1 MIHSVT
7 DALQLAGQIRPIS
20 QSAPLLDMTVVNS
33 TQESWRELLPY
44 RQVAFERWERATRLQ
59 HNISAMQLVDAGF
72 EEVLR
77 VLERMR
83 PLLLI
88 KPSAEQFE
96 RLLSLQKQL
105 QQLQPSYL
113 QYPLWDPMFNIIYPR
128 RRALRR
134 RFRLKAVSLLEPKHR
149 EESLQLLLPGA
160 DGPQSLSLQL
170 PAHTDPSRLAQ
181 LINEQLAPLG
191 ISLNVENQQAVFE
204 CDDQLWQQLQG
215 NLSLSGQGMRLP
227 AGEMHNIRLEELLD
241 WRDPREWRFDS
252 PEMLR
257 QTRAKLERTA
267 RRIEHWRQ
275 DWQAQKQQVTSNLLQ
290 QLGEIS
296 LPPVDACF
304 GSQLEALLA
313 QANIGRGHA
322 EDLLK

>member
-7 DALQLAGQIRPIS
+7 DALKLAGQIRPIG
-20 QSAPLLDMTVVNS
+20 QSTPLLDMTVVNAP
-33 TQESWRELLPY
+33 ENSWRELLPF

-59 HNISAMQLVDAGF
+59 HNVSAMQLVDNGF
-72 EEVLR
+72 EEVQR
-77 VLERMR
+77 ILERMR
-83 PLLLI
+83 PLLLM

-96 RLLSLQKQL
+96 RLQLLQKQL

-134 RFRLKAVSLLEPKHR
+134 RFRLRAVSLLESKHR
-149 EESLQLLLPGA
+149 DESLQLLLPGPG
-160 DGPQSLSLQL
+160 GPQSLLLQL
-170 PAHTDPSRLAQ
+170 PANTDSSRLAQ
-181 LINEQLAPLG
+181 LLTEQLAPFG
-191 ISLNVENQQAVFE
+191 ISLELENQQAVLE

-215 NLSLSGQGMRLP
+215 SISLSGQGLRLP

-252 PEMLR
+252 PEALR
-257 QTRAKLERTA
+257 QTRAKLERTQ

-275 DWQAQKQQVTSNLLQ
+275 DWQAQQQ
-290 QLGEIS
+290 QLLGNLSLQLQEVS
-296 LPPVDACF
+296 LPQVNACF
-304 GSQLEALLA
+304 GSQLQALLA

-322 EDLLK
+322 QDLLR

>member
-1 MIHSVT
+1 M
-7 DALQLAGQIRPIS
+7 
-20 QSAPLLDMTVVNS
+20 
-33 TQESWRELLPY
+33 
-44 RQVAFERWERATRLQ
+44 
-59 HNISAMQLVDAGF
+59 
-72 EEVLR
+72 
-77 VLERMR
+77 
-83 PLLLI
+83 
-88 KPSAEQFE
+88 
-96 RLLSLQKQL
+96 SLQKQL

-134 RFRLKAVSLLEPKHR
+134 RFRLRAVSLLEPKHR
-149 EESLQLLLPGA
+149 EESLQLLLPGV

-170 PAHTDPSRLAQ
+170 PANTDPSRLAQ

-191 ISLNVENQQAVFE
+191 ISLNVENREAVFE

-215 NLSLSGQGMRLP
+215 NLGLSGQGMRLP

-275 DWQAQKQQVTSNLLQ
+275 DWQAQKQQVTSNLSQ

>member
-1 MIHSVT
+1 MIHSIT
-7 DALQLAGQIRPIS
+7 DALKLAGQIKPIS
-20 QSAPLLDMTVVNS
+20 QSAPLLDMTVVDT

-77 VLERMR
+77 ILDRMR

-96 RLLSLQKQL
+96 RLLLLQKQL
-105 QQLQPSYL
+105 QQLQPNYL
-113 QYPLWDPMFNIIYPR
+113 QYPLWDPTFSIIYPR

-134 RFRLKAVSLLEPKHR
+134 RFRLRAVSLLEPKHR
-149 EESLQLLLPGA
+149 EENLQLLLPGSG
-160 DGPQSLSLQL
+160 GPQSLLLQL
-170 PAHTDPSRLAQ
+170 PANTDSSRLAQ
-181 LINEQLAPLG
+181 LLSEQLAPFG
-191 ISLNVENQQAVFE
+191 ISLNVENQEAVFE

-215 NLSLSGQGMRLP
+215 NISLSGQGMRLP
-227 AGEMHNIRLEELLD
+227 AGEMHNIKLEELLD

-257 QTRAKLERTA
+257 QSRAKLERSQ

-275 DWQAQKQQVTSNLLQ
+275 DWLTQKQQVTSNLSQ
-290 QLGEIS
+290 QLGELS
-296 LPPVDACF
+296 LPQVDACF
-304 GSQLEALLA
+304 GSQLQALLA

-322 EDLLK
+322 EELLE

>member
-7 DALQLAGQIRPIS
+7 DALKLAGQIKPIS
-20 QSAPLLDMTVVNS
+20 QSAPLLDMAVVS
-33 TQESWRELLPY
+33 TTENAWRELLPF

-59 HNISAMQLVDAGF
+59 HNISAMQLVDDGF

-77 VLERMR
+77 ILERMR
-83 PLLLI
+83 PLLLM

-96 RLLSLQKQL
+96 RLQLLQKQL

-134 RFRLKAVSLLEPKHR
+134 RFRLRAISLLEPKHR
-149 EESLQLLLPGA
+149 DESLQLLLPSP
-160 DGPQSLSLQL
+160 DGPQSVLLQL
-170 PAHTDPSRLAQ
+170 PANMEPNRLAQ
-181 LINEQLAPLG
+181 LLGEQLAPFG
-191 ISLNVENQQAVFE
+191 IRLELENKEAVLE

-215 NLSLSGQGMRLP
+215 SISLGGQGLRLP
-227 AGEMHNIRLEELLD
+227 AGELHHIKLEELLD

-252 PEMLR
+252 PEALR
-257 QTRAKLERTA
+257 QTRAKLERTQ

-275 DWQAQKQQVTSNLLQ
+275 DWQAQKQQLLSNLSQ
-290 QLGEIS
+290 QLQEVS
-296 LPPVDACF
+296 LPQVNACF
-304 GSQLEALLA
+304 GSQLQALLA

-322 EDLLK
+322 QDLLR

>member
-7 DALQLAGQIRPIS
+7 DALKLAGQIRPIG
-20 QSAPLLDMTVVNS
+20 QSAPLLDMAVVS
-33 TQESWRELLPY
+33 TTENAWRELLPF

-59 HNISAMQLVDAGF
+59 HNISAMQLVDNGF
-72 EEVLR
+72 EEVQR
-77 VLERMR
+77 ILERMR
-83 PLLLI
+83 PLLLM

-96 RLLSLQKQL
+96 RLQLLQKQL

-134 RFRLKAVSLLEPKHR
+134 RFRLRAVSLLEPKHR
-149 EESLQLLLPGA
+149 DESLQLLLPSA
-160 DGPQSLSLQL
+160 DGPQSVLLHL
-170 PAHTDPSRLAQ
+170 PANMEPNSLAQ
-181 LINEQLAPLG
+181 LLGEQLAPLG
-191 ISLNVENQQAVFE
+191 ISLALENNEAVLE
-204 CDDQLWQQLQG
+204 CDDQLWQLLQG
-215 NLSLSGQGMRLP
+215 SLSLSGQGMRLP

-252 PEMLR
+252 NETLR
-257 QTRAKLERTA
+257 QTRAKLERTQ

-275 DWQAQKQQVTSNLLQ
+275 DWQAQQQQLLSNLSQ
-290 QLGEIS
+290 QLQAVS
-296 LPPVDACF
+296 LPQVNACF

-322 EDLLK
+322 QDLLR

>member
-7 DALQLAGQIRPIS
+7 DALKLAGQIRPIG
-20 QSAPLLDMTVVNS
+20 QSTPLLDMTVVNAP
-33 TQESWRELLPY
+33 ENSWRELLPF

-59 HNISAMQLVDAGF
+59 HNVSAMQLVDNGF
-72 EEVLR
+72 EEVQR
-77 VLERMR
+77 ILERMR
-83 PLLLI
+83 PLLLM

-96 RLLSLQKQL
+96 RLQLLQKQL

-134 RFRLKAVSLLEPKHR
+134 RFRLRAVSLLEPKHR
-149 EESLQLLLPGA
+149 DESLQLLLPGPG
-160 DGPQSLSLQL
+160 GPQSLLLQL
-170 PAHTDPSRLAQ
+170 PANTDSSRLAQ
-181 LINEQLAPLG
+181 LLTEQLAPFG
-191 ISLNVENQQAVFE
+191 ISLELENQQAVLE

-215 NLSLSGQGMRLP
+215 SISLSGQGLRLP

-252 PEMLR
+252 PEALR
-257 QTRAKLERTA
+257 QTRAKLERTQ

-275 DWQAQKQQVTSNLLQ
+275 DWQAQQQ
-290 QLGEIS
+290 QLLGNLSLQLQEVS
-296 LPPVDACF
+296 LPQVNACF
-304 GSQLEALLA
+304 GSQLQALLA

-322 EDLLK
+322 QDLLR